1 MNVGVI
7 AEYNPF
13 HNGHLYHL
21 KKVKEMFPN
30 SNLILILIG
39 NFTQRGE
46 ASIINKWDKA
56 KVALEYGYDLV
67 VELPFI
73 FATQAASIYAKGSID
88 ILNSLNCNYLV
99 FGSESDDINTLNE
112 LATLTYDNKDYEDL
126 VKKYNSLGIN
136 YPSACSL
143 ALKDISGK
151 LINKP
156 NDVLG
161 LEYIKQI
168 KKTNSKI
175 VPICIKRTNE
185 YHEIK
190 ITNTIASASSIR
202 KNLNDKNSIKKVM
215 PESII
220 KYISDINH
228 DKYFNLL
235 KYEILSS
242 DNLNCY
248 LGVNEGIENKLKKEI
263 IHSKDLNEF
272 ILRVKSKRYSYNNI
286 SRMLLH
292 IVCKI
297 KKEDNDLNLKYIR
310 VLGLSDNGKKIL
322 KKSKKNI
329 NIPIITKYK
338 KEYNKLFKNDYKANL
353 IYSLIANYDI
363 KDEFKSSIKINEKNR
378 STNNSM

>member
-56 KVALEYGYDLV
+56 KIALEYGYDLI

-88 ILNSLNCNYLV
+88 ILNLLNCDYLV

-112 LATLTYDNKDYEDL
+112 LATLTYDNKEYEDL
-126 VKKYNSLGIN
+126 VKKYNGLGIN

-190 ITNTIASASSIR
+190 ITNAIASASSIR

-242 DNLNCY
+242 DNLKEY

-286 SRMLLH
+286 FRMLLH

-297 KKEDNDLNLKYIR
+297 KKEDNDLNLKCIK

-322 KKSKKNI
+322 KESKKSI

-353 IYSLIANYDI
+353 IYSLITNYDI
-363 KDEFKSSIKINEKNR
+363 KNEFRSSIKVNEKV
-378 STNNSM
+378 S

>member
-56 KVALEYGYDLV
+56 KIALEYGYDLV

-88 ILNSLNCNYLV
+88 ILNLLNCNYLV

-112 LATLTYDNKDYEDL
+112 LATLTYDNKEYEDL

-151 LINKP
+151 LINRP

-215 PESII
+215 PESVI

-228 DKYFNLL
+228 DKYFSLL

-242 DNLNCY
+242 DNLKEY

-322 KKSKKNI
+322 KESKKSI
-329 NIPIITKYK
+329 NMPIITKYK

-353 IYSLIANYDI
+353 IYSLITNYDI
-363 KDEFKSSIKINEKNR
+363 KNEFRSSIKVNEKV
-378 STNNSM
+378 S

>member
-56 KVALEYGYDLV
+56 KIALEYGYDLV

-88 ILNSLNCNYLV
+88 ILNLLNCDYLV

-112 LATLTYDNKDYEDL
+112 LATLTYDNKEYEDL
-126 VKKYNSLGIN
+126 VKKYNSSGIN
-136 YPSACSL
+136 YPSACSI

-161 LEYIKQI
+161 LEYIKRI

-220 KYISDINH
+220 KYITDINH

-242 DNLNCY
+242 DNLKEY

-263 IHSKDLNEF
+263 IYSKDLNEF

-310 VLGLSDNGKKIL
+310 VLGLSDNGKEIL
-322 KKSKKNI
+322 KESKKNI
-329 NIPIITKYK
+329 NMPIITKYK

-353 IYSLIANYDI
+353 IYSLITNYDI
-363 KDEFKSSIKINEKNR
+363 KNEFKSSIKVNEKV
-378 STNNSM
+378 S

>member
-56 KVALEYGYDLV
+56 KIALEYGYDLV

-88 ILNSLNCNYLV
+88 ILNLLNCNYLV

-112 LATLTYDNKDYEDL
+112 LATLTYDNKEYEDL

-136 YPSACSL
+136 YPRACSL

-151 LINKP
+151 LINRP

-215 PESII
+215 PESVI

-242 DNLNCY
+242 DNLKEY

-322 KKSKKNI
+322 KESKKSI
-329 NIPIITKYK
+329 NMPIITKYK

-353 IYSLIANYDI
+353 IYSLITNYDI
-363 KDEFKSSIKINEKNR
+363 KNEFRSSIKVNEKV
-378 STNNSM
+378 S

>member
-56 KVALEYGYDLV
+56 KIALEYGYDLV
-67 VELPFI
+67 VELPFLY
-73 FATQAASIYAKGSID
+73 ATQAASIYAKGAID
-88 ILNSLNCNYLV
+88 ILNLLNCNYLV
-99 FGSESDDINTLNE
+99 FGSESNDINTLDE
-112 LATLTYDNKDYEDL
+112 LANLTYDNKEYESL

-136 YPSACSL
+136 YPMSCSL

-168 KKTNSKI
+168 KKTSSKI

-190 ITNTIASASSIR
+190 ITNNIASASFIR
-202 KNLNDKNSIKKVM
+202 KNLNDKNNIKKVM
-215 PESII
+215 PKSII
-220 KYISDINH
+220 KYINDINH
-228 DKYFNLL
+228 DKYFALL

-242 DNLNCY
+242 DNLNNY
-248 LGVNEGIENKLKKEI
+248 LGVTEGIENKLKKEI
-263 IHSKDLNEF
+263 INSKNLNEF
-272 ILRVKSKRYSYNNI
+272 ILKVKSKRYSYSNI

-292 IVCKI
+292 ILCKT
-297 KKEDNDLNLKYIR
+297 KKDDNDLELKYIR
-310 VLGLSDNGKKIL
+310 VLGLNNNGKKIL
-322 KKSKKNI
+322 KESKKNI

-353 IYSLIANYDI
+353 IYSLITNYDI
-363 KDEFKSSIKINEKNR
+363 KNEFRASIKVNEKV
-378 STNNSM
+378 S

>member
-56 KVALEYGYDLV
+56 KIALEYGYDLV

-88 ILNSLNCNYLV
+88 ILNLLNCNYLV

-112 LATLTYDNKDYEDL
+112 LATLTYDNKEYEDL

-136 YPSACSL
+136 YPRACSL

-151 LINKP
+151 LINRP

-215 PESII
+215 PESVI

-228 DKYFNLL
+228 DKYFSLL

-242 DNLNCY
+242 DNLKEY

-322 KKSKKNI
+322 KESKKSI
-329 NIPIITKYK
+329 NMPIITKYK

-353 IYSLIANYDI
+353 IYSLITNYDI
-363 KDEFKSSIKINEKNR
+363 KNEFRSSIKVNEKV
-378 STNNSM
+378 S

>member
-56 KVALEYGYDLV
+56 KIALEYGYDLV

-88 ILNSLNCNYLV
+88 ILNLLNCDYLV

-112 LATLTYDNKDYEDL
+112 LATLTYDNKEYEDL
-126 VKKYNSLGIN
+126 VKKYNSSGIN

-215 PESII
+215 PKSII
-220 KYISDINH
+220 KYITDINH

-242 DNLNCY
+242 DNLKEY

-263 IHSKDLNEF
+263 IYSKDLNEF

-322 KKSKKNI
+322 KESKKNI
-329 NIPIITKYK
+329 NMPIITKYK

-353 IYSLIANYDI
+353 IYSLITNYDI
-363 KDEFKSSIKINEKNR
+363 KNEFKSSIKVNEKV
-378 STNNSM
+378 S

>member
-56 KVALEYGYDLV
+56 KIALEYGYDLV

-88 ILNSLNCNYLV
+88 ILNLLNCDYLV

-112 LATLTYDNKDYEDL
+112 LATLTYDNKEYEDL
-126 VKKYNSLGIN
+126 VKKYNSSGIN
-136 YPSACSL
+136 YPSACSI

-161 LEYIKQI
+161 LEYIKRI

-220 KYISDINH
+220 KYITDINH

-242 DNLNCY
+242 DNLKEY

-263 IHSKDLNEF
+263 IYSKDLNEF

-322 KKSKKNI
+322 KESKKNI

-353 IYSLIANYDI
+353 IYSLITNYDI
-363 KDEFKSSIKINEKNR
+363 KNEFKSSIKVNEKV
-378 STNNSM
+378 S

>member
-56 KVALEYGYDLV
+56 KIALEYGYDLV

-112 LATLTYDNKDYEDL
+112 LATLTYDNKEYEDL

-235 KYEILSS
+235 KYEILSG

-263 IHSKDLNEF
+263 IHSKDLNDF

-322 KKSKKNI
+322 KESKKNI

-338 KEYNKLFKNDYKANL
+338 KKYNKLFKNDYKANL
-353 IYSLIANYDI
+353 IYSLITNYDI
-363 KDEFKSSIKINEKNR
+363 KNEFKSSIKVNEKV
-378 STNNSM
+378 S